1 MPKKSHP
8 PYSPLVVL
16 VGRNVAEAREQSGV
30 TQEALAKAAK
40 VTPLYISAIERG
52 RRLPSLELLIA
63 VADTLAVTLDRLA
76 GRK

>member
-1 MPKKSHP
+1 MPKKAHP
-8 PYSPLVVL
+8 PYSPLAVL
-16 VGRNVAEAREQSGV
+16 VGHNVAEARELSDV

-52 RRLPSLELLIA
+52 RRLPSLETLIA
-63 VADTLAVTLDRLA
+63 IAETLAVTLDRLT